1 MGLQIDPYRGVWM
14 ARRISGTKLWWLG
27 SGLHNLIQIDFT
39 DEGCGGL

>member
-1 MGLQIDPYRGVWM
+1 MGLRADPYRGVWM
-14 ARRISGTKLWWLG
+14 ARRISVTKFWLG